1 MNSLD
6 NCTYSMNRPTNILR
20 YCLALAAGVLLY
32 LTSGATMACA
42 QDRDS
47 MLVYV
52 PSGRQVERA
61 ILLGIGHSSQLDT
74 YLSPMEYGGPQLSF
88 LTVRQRMTGL
98 AGGRVSFQSL
108 VQGAF
113 SRTENPAATAD
124 ELAGRIG
131 YDAGWHY
138 VWRPVGGLSVR
149 GGALVGA
156 DVGFLYNTRNGN
168 NPAQARASAD
178 LSLSA
183 AGSWTFRL
191 RRLPMQVLYQADL
204 PVLGCMFSP
213 RYGQSYYEIY
223 QGERDHNVR
232 FTSPANALSLRQML
246 GFDFCF
252 RRITLRVGYL
262 SDVRQNHLNGI
273 KAHDIS
279 RSFMLGY
286 VRHFQTLKRKR

>member
-1 MNSLD
+1 
-6 NCTYSMNRPTNILR
+6 MNRPSSTLR
-20 YCLALAAGVLLY
+20 LCLALAVGLLLC
-32 LTSGATMACA
+32 LTGGAVEAHA
-42 QDRDS
+42 QERDS
-47 MLVYV
+47 ALVYV
-52 PSGRQVERA
+52 PTGRQVERA

-74 YLSPMEYGGPQLSF
+74 YLSPMEYGGAQLSF
-88 LTVRQRMTGL
+88 LTTRQRMTGL
-98 AGGRVSFQSL
+98 ASGRVSFQSM

-113 SRTENPAATAD
+113 SRTQNPAATAD
-124 ELAGRIG
+124 ALAGRIA

-138 VWRPVGGLSVR
+138 VWRPVGGLSLK

-168 NPAQARASAD
+168 NPAQARVSAD

-183 AGSWTFRL
+183 GGSWTFRL
-191 RRLPMQVLYQADL
+191 RHLPMQVLYQADL
-204 PVLGCMFSP
+204 PMLGCMFSP

-232 FTSPANALSLRQML
+232 FTSPANALSLRQL
-246 GFDFCF
+246 LALDFCF
-252 RRITLRVGYL
+252 RRTTLRVGYL
-262 SDVRQNHLNGI
+262 SDIRQSCLNGI

-286 VRHFQTLKRKR
+286 VRHFQSLKRKR

>member
-1 MNSLD
+1 
-6 NCTYSMNRPTNILR
+6 MNRPSRTLR
-20 YCLALAAGVLLY
+20 LCLALAAGMLLC
-32 LTSGATMACA
+32 LTGGAGKAHA
-42 QDRDS
+42 QEQDS
-47 MLVYV
+47 TLVYV
-52 PSGRQVERA
+52 PTGHQVERA
-61 ILLGIGHSSQLDT
+61 ILLGIGRSSQLDT
-74 YLSPMEYGGPQLSF
+74 YLSPMEYGGAQLSF
-88 LTVRQRMTGL
+88 LTTRQRMTGM
-98 AGGRVSFQSL
+98 ASGRVSFQSM

-113 SRTENPAATAD
+113 SRTQNPAATAD
-124 ELAGRIG
+124 ALAGRIA

-138 VWRPVGGLSVR
+138 VWRPVSGLSLK

-183 AGSWTFRL
+183 GGSWTFRL

-204 PVLGCMFSP
+204 PMLGCMFSP

-223 QGERDHNVR
+223 QGERDRNVR
-232 FTSPANALSLRQML
+232 FTSPANALSLRQLL
-246 GFDFCF
+246 GLDFCF
-252 RRITLRVGYL
+252 RRTTLRVGYL
-262 SDVRQNHLNGI
+262 SDIRQSHLNGI

-286 VRHFQTLKRKR
+286 VRHFQSLKRKR